1 MGGDREEEETRWKE
15 GKRLQTSAPLLKAVL
30 LRLRKKKLYE
40 ETKEGIK
47 KEKTSC
53 VWMEFYFKVHI
64 DPDRIVTSGM

>member
-1 MGGDREEEETRWKE
+1 MEGREKTT
-15 GKRLQTSAPLLKAVL
+15 GLFTSAQGCAAASA
-30 LRLRKKKLYE
+30 KKKLCE
-40 ETKEGIK
+40 ETKEGIE